1 MKRLATHLEP
11 LKRNGTIELW
21 YDRMIEPGTKW
32 DDSIKEEMRSA
43 DVIIFLL
50 SPDFIATN
58 YIFESEIPQAIK
70 QMESKNSKLFFVEL
84 QSCSWNRTVLSRFQQ
99 TTDPTADNKG
109 VIVIGDALND
119 AQWKRVIDELEKKI
133 SKK

>member
-50 SPDFIATN
+50 TPIAVIRKKN
-58 YIFESEIPQAIK
+58 QQFRVFE
-70 QMESKNSKLFFVEL
+70 LF
-84 QSCSWNRTVLSRFQQ
+84 
-99 TTDPTADNKG
+99 
-109 VIVIGDALND
+109 
-119 AQWKRVIDELEKKI
+119 
-133 SKK
+133 

>member
-1 MKRLATHLEP
+1 
-11 LKRNGTIELW
+11 
-21 YDRMIEPGTKW
+21 
-32 DDSIKEEMRSA
+32 
-43 DVIIFLL
+43 
-50 SPDFIATN
+50 
-58 YIFESEIPQAIK
+58 
-70 QMESKNSKLFFVEL
+70 MESKNSKLFFVEL